1 MNNKVDD
8 VLYKL
13 VETKKFI
20 AKAALNDNSNTS
32 YENTIKGLNNIIVDY
47 TMNNKMSRKEILD
60 ITFSLYDIE
69 VEKTFL
75 DKVKDF
81 LNIPKHIKNTKE
93 KIIENHKKKETKK
106 QYEKEIE
113 SLVKDKLKEMIKQDK
128 LDSQNKVNDDKCLD
142 KEKQENINITNNKD
156 LSTNHNIKTSVPTS
170 NKEFEETKQMK
181 I

>member
-1 MNNKVDD
+1 MI
-8 VLYKL
+8 LKL
-13 VETKKFI
+13 K
-20 AKAALNDNSNTS
+20 
-32 YENTIKGLNNIIVDY
+32 
-47 TMNNKMSRKEILD
+47 
-60 ITFSLYDIE
+60 
-69 VEKTFL
+69 KTFL

-128 LDSQNKVNDDKCLD
+128 LDSQNKVNDDKGLD

-156 LSTNHNIKTSVPTS
+156 LSINNNIKTSVPTS

>member
-32 YENTIKGLNNIIVDY
+32 YENTIKGLHNIIVDY

-75 DKVKDF
+75 SI
-81 LNIPKHIKNTKE
+81 LHILCWGILGGYCSSIGIHGTRSY
-93 KIIENHKKKETKK
+93 II
-106 QYEKEIE
+106 I
-113 SLVKDKLKEMIKQDK
+113 LIVGIIDI
-128 LDSQNKVNDDKCLD
+128 
-142 KEKQENINITNNKD
+142 
-156 LSTNHNIKTSVPTS
+156 LSAVAS
-170 NKEFEETKQMK
+170 NL
-181 I
+181 

>member
-32 YENTIKGLNNIIVDY
+32 YENTIKGLHNIIVDY

-93 KIIENHKKKETKK
+93 KIIENHKKK
-106 QYEKEIE
+106 
-113 SLVKDKLKEMIKQDK
+113 KLK
-128 LDSQNKVNDDKCLD
+128 NY
-142 KEKQENINITNNKD
+142 
-156 LSTNHNIKTSVPTS
+156 
-170 NKEFEETKQMK
+170 MK
-181 I
+181 KK

>member
-75 DKVKDF
+75 DKVKEF

-93 KIIENHKKKETKK
+93 KKLKIIKKK
-106 QYEKEIE
+106 
-113 SLVKDKLKEMIKQDK
+113 KLK
-128 LDSQNKVNDDKCLD
+128 
-142 KEKQENINITNNKD
+142 NN
-156 LSTNHNIKTSVPTS
+156 
-170 NKEFEETKQMK
+170 MK
-181 I
+181 KK

>member
-32 YENTIKGLNNIIVDY
+32 YENTIKVLNNIIVDY

-106 QYEKEIE
+106 
-113 SLVKDKLKEMIKQDK
+113 
-128 LDSQNKVNDDKCLD
+128 
-142 KEKQENINITNNKD
+142 
-156 LSTNHNIKTSVPTS
+156 
-170 NKEFEETKQMK
+170 K

>member
-13 VETKKFI
+13 IETKKFI

-32 YENTIKGLNNIIVDY
+32 YENAIKGLHNIIVDY

-75 DKVKDF
+75 DKVKDL

-93 KIIENHKKKETKK
+93 KITKNHKKKETKK

-128 LDSQNKVNDDKCLD
+128 LDSQNKVLD
-142 KEKQENINITNNKD
+142 KEKQENINITNNND
-156 LSTNHNIKTSVPTS
+156 LSINHNIKTSVPTS
-170 NKEFEETKQMK
+170 NKEFEETKQIK

>member
-106 QYEKEIE
+106 QYEKE
-113 SLVKDKLKEMIKQDK
+113 
-128 LDSQNKVNDDKCLD
+128 
-142 KEKQENINITNNKD
+142 
-156 LSTNHNIKTSVPTS
+156 TNHHHLLCGCGNTRRGIRLASLLQCHEDCLCQFPDHQPGKY
-170 NKEFEETKQMK
+170 FEGERQFICQTKGGLYRSPGRTDGL
-181 I
+181 

>member
-13 VETKKFI
+13 VETKKFV
-20 AKAALNDNSNTS
+20 AKVALNDNSNTS
-32 YENTIKGLNNIIVDY
+32 YENAIKGLHNIIVDY

-60 ITFSLYDIE
+60 ITFSLYDID

-128 LDSQNKVNDDKCLD
+128 LDSQNKVNDKKGLD
-142 KEKQENINITNNKD
+142 KEKQENINITNNKE

>member
-69 VEKTFL
+69 IEKTFL

-81 LNIPKHIKNTKE
+81 LNIPKR
-93 KIIENHKKKETKK
+93 
-106 QYEKEIE
+106 KEI
-113 SLVKDKLKEMIKQDK
+113 V
-128 LDSQNKVNDDKCLD
+128 
-142 KEKQENINITNNKD
+142 EKQENINITNNKD
-156 LSTNHNIKTSVPTS
+156 LSINHNIKTSVPTS

>member
-13 VETKKFI
+13 IETKKFI
-20 AKAALNDNSNTS
+20 AKATLNDKSNTS
-32 YENTIKGLNNIIVDY
+32 YENTIKGLHNIIVDY

-75 DKVKDF
+75 DKVKDL

-93 KIIENHKKKETKK
+93 KIIKNHKKK
-106 QYEKEIE
+106 
-113 SLVKDKLKEMIKQDK
+113 KLK
-128 LDSQNKVNDDKCLD
+128 
-142 KEKQENINITNNKD
+142 NN
-156 LSTNHNIKTSVPTS
+156 
-170 NKEFEETKQMK
+170 MK
-181 I
+181 KK

>member
-13 VETKKFI
+13 VV

-93 KIIENHKKKETKK
+93 KIIEKKKLKNNMKK
-106 QYEKEIE
+106 K
-113 SLVKDKLKEMIKQDK
+113 
-128 LDSQNKVNDDKCLD
+128 
-142 KEKQENINITNNKD
+142 
-156 LSTNHNIKTSVPTS
+156 
-170 NKEFEETKQMK
+170 
-181 I
+181 

>member
-20 AKAALNDNSNTS
+20 AKAALSDNSNTS

-81 LNIPKHIKNTKE
+81 LNIPKHIKNTKK

-106 QYEKEIE
+106 KYEKEIKK
-113 SLVKDKLKEMIKQDK
+113 LNKDKKKKIIKKNK
-128 LDSQNKVNDDKCLD
+128 LDKKNKVNDDKVLD

-156 LSTNHNIKTSVPTS
+156 LSINHNIKTSVPTS
-170 NKEFEETKQMK
+170 KREFEETKQMK

>member
-13 VETKKFI
+13 VEIKKFI

-32 YENTIKGLNNIIVDY
+32 YENTIKGLHNIIVDY

-93 KIIENHKKKETKK
+93 KKLKIIKKK
-106 QYEKEIE
+106 
-113 SLVKDKLKEMIKQDK
+113 KLK
-128 LDSQNKVNDDKCLD
+128 NY
-142 KEKQENINITNNKD
+142 
-156 LSTNHNIKTSVPTS
+156 
-170 NKEFEETKQMK
+170 MK
-181 I
+181 KK

>member
-81 LNIPKHIKNTKE
+81 LNIPKHIKNTKG
-93 KIIENHKKKETKK
+93 KIIENHKENDFLENSSIEQQVLALEDKKKNLQK
-106 QYEKEIE
+106 NI
-113 SLVKDKLKEMIKQDK
+113 
-128 LDSQNKVNDDKCLD
+128 DDLNN
-142 KEKQENINITNNKD
+142 QILILENPGK
-156 LSTNHNIKTSVPTS
+156 
-170 NKEFEETKQMK
+170 
-181 I
+181 